1 MFLGLSAATFDHNFG
16 QAPPSMEF
24 KAALASSIVAYLP
37 NSLYLAFAIR
47 QHEVS
52 TRLSDDYLC
61 AVELDLNVH
70 DEAIS
75 HKEAPACACH
85 AGASKQR

>member
-37 NSLYLAFAIR
+37 NSLYLALLV
-47 QHEVS
+47 EVS
-52 TRLSDDYLC
+52 SLPGMTRHCLVRYDISDPNWHL
-61 AVELDLNVH
+61 
-70 DEAIS
+70 
-75 HKEAPACACH
+75 
-85 AGASKQR
+85 QRHTEPKTRRGERY